1 MCECLHTYIYTHTYT
16 HTHTRPRTCTMC
28 AVPDGCQHSICRR
41 PGSGC
46 RSLAESARGGAA
58 PFCACTCACRAC
70 THFLQASG
78 KRRGAPPMPPPPPA
92 ARRACLCAHIHMR
105 LKARYIL
112 IPTGHLA
119 RRCQAQGSGLSH
131 VQKDFDQAEAAQA
144 RSLPRCLSGGA
155 RSSLRALWPSVSPSV
170 CPSNLCTCVQT

>member
-1 MCECLHTYIYTHTYT
+1 MSVHVHIHTYIHAYTHAST
-16 HTHTRPRTCTMC
+16 HLYYVCSSRRMPT
-28 AVPDGCQHSICRR
+28 QHMPPTGKRMPVAGRIRQGRC
-41 PGSGC
+41 
-46 RSLAESARGGAA
+46 GA
-58 PFCACTCACRAC
+58 FLRVCVCICRAC